1 MRDDTGAPDLSR
13 ALGLAAGIFSS
24 AQGDASVPPASPT
37 PVMQTSPAPLPSNA
51 ELADRLAEMMA
62 EKGHS
67 PVAASDRASAA
78 AETEPPPAS
87 TSALSGLDSLAAV
100 LPPLLQALSGNGD
113 LVKPEKLNLVRAFQ
127 PYLSSQR
134 SPGIDRAIRMANV
147 ALAAKSALSVLG
159 R

>member
-1 MRDDTGAPDLSR
+1 MRDDTVAPDLSR

-24 AQGDASVPPASPT
+24 AQGDASVPPAPPMPT
-37 PVMQTSPAPLPSNA
+37 AQEGSASLPSNE
-51 ELADRLAEMMA
+51 ELADRLAAMMA
-62 EKGHS
+62 EKGAS
-67 PVAASDRASAA
+67 SGAASDHASAA
-78 AETEPPPAS
+78 AETEPPPEDIS
-87 TSALSGLDSLAAV
+87 GSSGLGSLAAV